1 MATVDDEND
10 KSAALTVGSKIG
22 TTENNADH
30 SVPAAVSNSVP
41 HDSTHVATSLF
52 REESSFPFG
61 LDYLLDSQRNLKKLE
76 RR

>member
-1 MATVDDEND
+1 MAMVDDEND
-10 KSAALTVGSKIG
+10 KSAARTVGSKIG

-30 SVPAAVSNSVP
+30 SVP